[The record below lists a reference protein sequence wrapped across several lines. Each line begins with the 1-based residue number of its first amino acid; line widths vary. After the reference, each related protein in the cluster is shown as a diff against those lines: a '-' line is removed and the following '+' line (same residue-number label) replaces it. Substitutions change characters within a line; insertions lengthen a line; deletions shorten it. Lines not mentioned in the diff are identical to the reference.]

1 MGAARLR
8 GPLSCG
14 GNATGRQARE
24 QRRHTN
30 ASASRAILT
39 GRAACVVWGLA
50 CAGGGDAAGDCV
62 AALRA
67 DVARAGTAAHCDGE
81 RSDAPAG
88 RSATRRSPPR
98 TPRREVEPQEQSA
111 PAPAPTALPSSEPVM
126 ITTPTWIERPRHP
139 ERWFPR
145 QAFMQGIAGE
155 VVLDCEVSVDGR
167 LSCVV
172 ASETPTGQG
181 FGDAAL
187 RIAQAHVMRPAMQ
200 NGVAV
205 RGRYRMVVPFTP
217 NG

>member
-1 MGAARLR
+1 MNNGVTPTPAQAARSLR
-8 GPLSCG
+8 VVRLVSFGASLVLVAVTLLAIASLRYAPMW
-14 GNATGRQARE
+14 RE
-24 QRRHTN
+24 Q
-30 ASASRAILT
+30 
-39 GRAACVVWGLA
+39 
-50 CAGGGDAAGDCV
+50 
-62 AALRA
+62 
-67 DVARAGTAAHCDGE
+67 E
-81 RSDAPAG
+81 RPHIAMVSEVMRPPAE
-88 RSATRRSPPR
+88 AQTRRSPPS

-111 PAPAPTALPSSEPVM
+111 PAPAPTALPPSEPVM

-217 NG
+217 DG